1 MSCFL
6 SGQISAGVCARTEII
21 AIAAKITA
29 TTTTATMIFFF
40 IYDTCSFSTF
50 YDFASHE
57 LMMTY
62 FKDIFK
68 DYENIRDGSTF
79 SPGQDFLSAA

>member
-1 MSCFL
+1 
-6 SGQISAGVCARTEII
+6 
-21 AIAAKITA
+21 
-29 TTTTATMIFFF
+29 
-40 IYDTCSFSTF
+40 
-50 YDFASHE
+50 
-57 LMMTY
+57 MMTY

>member
-1 MSCFL
+1 M
-6 SGQISAGVCARTEII
+6 I
-21 AIAAKITA
+21 AIAAKITT

-40 IYDTCSFSTF
+40 IYDTCSFSLF
-50 YDFASHE
+50 YAFASHG

-62 FKDIFK
+62 FKDNFK
-68 DYENIRDGSTF
+68 DYENIRDDSSF